1 MSATL
6 VAEAV
11 STVPAELLLEQLRV
25 AGIWIPRLAEVRDYL
40 KQFPDLVQVIRKGC
54 ELTIAEFAAN
64 AALSLELY
72 VDPEIDDRYL
82 TLYVRQV
89 SYEPNLNDRLEGINE
104 EFYDALD
111 GDNGIFWVMTDYQ
124 LPQ

>member
-1 MSATL
+1 MA
-6 VAEAV
+6 AV
-11 STVPAELLLEQLRV
+11 SLAEPEVAAIESLLERLRLS
-25 AGIWIPRLAEVRDYL
+25 GIRIPRPAEVRDYV
-40 KQFPDLVQVIRKGC
+40 KRFPDILPVMRHAC
-54 ELTIAEFAAN
+54 ELTVAEFATN

-82 TLYVRQV
+82 TLYVRQA
-89 SYEPNLNDRLEGINE
+89 SYEPNLNDRLDGINE

-124 LPQ
+124 PPQ